1 MTQTNNTKKDTI
13 DEVRPMGV
21 LSKLGNQALS
31 KIAPNTS
38 WGATATGKLDTGQ
51 IANQAWVSFKSY
63 LGQIGETP
71 TKENIITWL
80 NYSKYPAAAATA
92 AEAVLDKAQADAEA
106 KAAPAQPQAQA
117 QPDHFI
123 GNNPTAAIPPSAM
136 PRPMAAESKILYLH
150 GNDLMRSYL
159 DIMCEEAPVAVSDKT
174 AAAAIKAAVQASAKT
189 QYQTPTA
196 VAPTAPPA
204 TAPSTSTAPT
214 APPATA
220 PGTSTAPTQK
230 KAPPLQDVQQLAQ
243 DFHEALLAT
252 NDPKART
259 LLTALET
266 YMQLAENL
274 TFSSSFNPGKM
285 LREKFSK
292 TKRSK

>member
-1 MTQTNNTKKDTI
+1 MTQTNNLQKSDTI

-38 WGATATGKLDTGQ
+38 WGATATGKLDTGE
-51 IANQAWVSFKSY
+51 IANKAWVSFKSY

-117 QPDHFI
+117 QQSHFI
-123 GNNPTAAIPPSAM
+123 GNNPTAAIPPSAV
-136 PRPMAAESKILYLH
+136 PRAMAAESKIRYLH
-150 GNDLMRSYL
+150 SNDLMRGYL

-196 VAPTAPPA
+196 VAPTAP
-204 TAPSTSTAPT
+204 STSTAPT
-214 APPATA
+214 QQKTPP
-220 PGTSTAPTQK
+220 S
-230 KAPPLQDVQQLAQ
+230 QDVQQLAQ

-252 NDPKART
+252 NDPKSRT

-285 LREKFSK
+285 LQEKFSK

>member
-1 MTQTNNTKKDTI
+1 MTQTNNIQKSDTI

-38 WGATATGKLDTGQ
+38 WGATATGKLDTGE
-51 IANQAWVSFKSY
+51 IANKAWVSFKSY

-117 QPDHFI
+117 QQSHFI
-123 GNNPTAAIPPSAM
+123 GNNPTAAIPPSAV
-136 PRPMAAESKILYLH
+136 PRAMAAESKILYLH
-150 GNDLMRSYL
+150 SNDLMRGYL

-196 VAPTAPPA
+196 VAPTAP
-204 TAPSTSTAPT
+204 STSTAPT
-214 APPATA
+214 QQKTPP
-220 PGTSTAPTQK
+220 S
-230 KAPPLQDVQQLAQ
+230 QDVQQLAQ

-252 NDPKART
+252 NDPKSRT

-285 LREKFSK
+285 LQEKFSK

>member
-1 MTQTNNTKKDTI
+1 MTQTNNIQKSDTI

-38 WGATATGKLDTGQ
+38 WGATATGKLDTGE
-51 IANQAWVSFKSY
+51 IANKAWVSFKSY

-106 KAAPAQPQAQA
+106 KAAPAQPQAQV
-117 QPDHFI
+117 QQDHFI
-123 GNNPTAAIPPSAM
+123 GNNPTAAIPPSAV

-150 GNDLMRSYL
+150 SNDLMRGYL
-159 DIMCEEAPVAVSDKT
+159 DIMCEAAPVAVSDKT

-196 VAPTAPPA
+196 VAPTAP
-204 TAPSTSTAPT
+204 STSTAPT
-214 APPATA
+214 Q
-220 PGTSTAPTQK
+220 QK
-230 KAPPLQDVQQLAQ
+230 TPLLQDVQQLAQ

-252 NDPKART
+252 NDPKSRT

-274 TFSSSFNPGKM
+274 TFSSSFNPSKM
-285 LREKFSK
+285 LQEKFSK

>member
-1 MTQTNNTKKDTI
+1 MTQTNNIQKNDTI

-38 WGATATGKLDTGQ
+38 WGATATGKLDTGE
-51 IANQAWVSFKSY
+51 IANKAWVSFKSY

-117 QPDHFI
+117 QQSHFI
-123 GNNPTAAIPPSAM
+123 GNNPTAAIPPSAV
-136 PRPMAAESKILYLH
+136 PRAMAAESKILYLH
-150 GNDLMRSYL
+150 SNDLMRGYL

-189 QYQTPTA
+189 QYQTPA
-196 VAPTAPPA
+196 AAPAAAPSAPPA
-204 TAPSTSTAPT
+204 TAPAGAPSTSTAPT
-214 APPATA
+214 
-220 PGTSTAPTQK
+220 QQ
-230 KAPPLQDVQQLAQ
+230 KAPPSQDVQQLAQ

-252 NDPKART
+252 NDPKSRT

-285 LREKFSK
+285 LQEKFSK

>member
-1 MTQTNNTKKDTI
+1 MTQTNNIQKSDTI

-38 WGATATGKLDTGQ
+38 WGATATGKLDTGE
-51 IANQAWVSFKSY
+51 IANKAWVSFKSY

-136 PRPMAAESKILYLH
+136 PRPMAAESKIRYLH
-150 GNDLMRSYL
+150 GNDLMRGYL

-196 VAPTAPPA
+196 VAPTAP
-204 TAPSTSTAPT
+204 STSTAPT
-214 APPATA
+214 QQKTPP
-220 PGTSTAPTQK
+220 S
-230 KAPPLQDVQQLAQ
+230 QDVQQLAQ

-252 NDPKART
+252 NDPKSRT

-274 TFSSSFNPGKM
+274 TFSSSFNPSKM
-285 LREKFSK
+285 LQEKFSK